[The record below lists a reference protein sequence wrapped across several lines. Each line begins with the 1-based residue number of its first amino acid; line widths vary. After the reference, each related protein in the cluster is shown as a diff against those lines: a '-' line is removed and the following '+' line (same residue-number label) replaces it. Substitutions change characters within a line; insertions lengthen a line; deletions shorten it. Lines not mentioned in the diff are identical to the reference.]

1 MEAVKKTQNL
11 KRVAKT
17 MFVIFAVLAVIMMI
31 GYNTITNNLAL
42 IILVVSVGMA
52 GMLLFIG
59 ASYIDE
65 KQAKIRES
73 AATTNREK

>member
-11 KRVAKT
+11 KRFAKA
-17 MFVIFAVLAVIMMI
+17 MFVIFIVLAVIMMI
-31 GYNTITNNLAL
+31 GYNPITNNLAL
-42 IILVVSVGMA
+42 IIIVMSVGMT
-52 GMLLFIG
+52 GMLLFIS

-73 AATTNREK
+73 ATTTNREK